1 LQLNRF
7 RECISFVL
15 HTVRVWARERRQSW
29 WSIIRIVP
37 QAGPAV
43 TLAALLNLVIGVLPL
58 AFVVATSVAIDRV
71 PALGRI
77 ANDAWGP
84 VLAAM
89 TLAIV
94 VLLLQSA
101 LSPFQAAFTEL
112 ISRRVDGF
120 CTRRLMR
127 CTLAEA
133 PVAQLEQAAV
143 LDKLSDARRGLVE
156 YFVTPGAAAAGLIT
170 LIARYAQL
178 LGAAVIVG
186 IVLGPLAAFLIA
198 AAALVARFGNRGSL
212 SRWSVIIDRLSSTR
226 RKMFYIFD
234 TGSELG
240 AAKEIRVLGTL
251 PWWRARADQES
262 DAYLNPLWHER
273 RRIYLGPFIWFSLI
287 VLAGAAAVLVLLRN
301 AAANGGLS
309 VLDLSLAIQAI
320 LIPLRFGVFFPE
332 ADVQTQYGMLA
343 HDSILQI
350 ERAAAA
356 AASLVRSGQRS
367 AHDVPQR
374 AIRFEQV
381 SFAYPG
387 SDRKVLDKVDLEFPA
402 GTSTAIVGLN
412 GAGKTTLVKL
422 LARLYE
428 PTSGRIRLDDT
439 DLDEFD
445 VRSWQRR
452 LAVIYQDYIRYEFD
466 AATNIGLGAPDHMHD
481 LEAIERAAAWAGAT
495 EVIDSLPQGLRTV
508 LSSRYQGGTDLSG
521 GQWQRVALARALF
534 ATDAGASVLVLDEPT
549 AQLDVRAEVAFFD
562 RFLELTQGLTTV
574 VISHRFSTVRRA
586 QRIVVL
592 EHGRITEQGSHEE
605 LLALGGRYAALFELQ
620 ARRFSAGDETEPED
634 DHGPEPDD
642 DTGAGPEADRI
653 GAPS

>member
-1 LQLNRF
+1 MFHKVRF
-7 RECISFVL
+7 WSQTRW
-15 HTVRVWARERRQSW
+15 RSW
-29 WSIIRIVP
+29 SSVIRIVP
-37 QAGPAV
+37 QAGRVVTIAAV
-43 TLAALLNLVIGVLPL
+43 LNLVIGLLPL
-58 AFVVATSVAIDRV
+58 GFVVATSVAIDRV
-71 PALGRI
+71 PALGRSTH
-77 ANDAWGP
+77 DAWGP

-94 VLLLQSA
+94 MLLLQSA

-120 CTRRLMR
+120 CTRRLMQ

-133 PVAQLEQAAV
+133 PVSQLERADV
-143 LDKLSDARRGLVE
+143 LDKLSDARRGLVD
-156 YFVTPGAAAAGLIT
+156 YFVTPGAAAAGLVT

-178 LGAAVIVG
+178 LGAVVIVG

-198 AAALVARFGNRGSL
+198 AAALVARCGNRGSL
-212 SRWSVIIDRLSSTR
+212 SRWSVIVDRLSAAR

-234 TGSELG
+234 TGSELA

-251 PWWRARADQES
+251 PWWRARAEQES
-262 DAYLNPLWHER
+262 DDYLRPLWRER
-273 RRIYLGPFIWFSLI
+273 RRMFLGPFIWFSLA

-301 AAANGGLS
+301 AAGHGGLS

-343 HDSILQI
+343 HDSILDI
-350 ERAAAA
+350 ERTAAAES
-356 AASLVRSGQRS
+356 SLLRTGPRP
-367 AHDVPQR
+367 ARDLPQS

-387 SDRKVLDKVDLEFPA
+387 RDRQVLDKIDLELPA

-428 PTSGRIRLDDT
+428 PTGGRISLDGA
-439 DLDEFD
+439 DLSEFD
-445 VRSWQRR
+445 VRSWQRQ
-452 LAVIYQDYIRYEFD
+452 LAVIYQDYIRYELD
-466 AATNIGLGAPDHMHD
+466 AATNIGLGAPEHMDD
-481 LEAIERAAAWAGAT
+481 LAAIERACEWAGAT
-495 EVIDSLPQGLRTV
+495 EVIDGLPQGLRTV

-521 GQWQRVALARALF
+521 GQWQRIALARALF
-534 ATDAGASVLVLDEPT
+534 ATGAGASVLVLDEPT

-592 EHGRITEQGSHEE
+592 EHGAIAEQGTHEE
-605 LLALGGRYAALFELQ
+605 LLALGGRYAKLFELQ
-620 ARRFSAGDETEPED
+620 ARRFAAGEEAEPED
-634 DHGPEPDD
+634 DEDPAVAD
-642 DTGAGPEADRI
+642 DTEAGPETDQI
-653 GAPS
+653 GALP

>member
-1 LQLNRF
+1 MFSL
-7 RECISFVL
+7 
-15 HTVRVWARERRQSW
+15 VRVRGWSSTRWNSW

-37 QAGPAV
+37 QAGRAV
-43 TLAALLNLVIGVLPL
+43 IVAALLNLAIGVLPL
-58 AFVVATSVAIDRV
+58 GFAVATSVAIARV
-71 PALGRI
+71 PALGRS
-77 ANDAWGP
+77 AHGAWGP

-89 TLAIV
+89 ILAIGA
-94 VLLLQSA
+94 LLLQSA
-101 LSPFQAAFTEL
+101 LSPFQTAFTEL
-112 ISRRVDGF
+112 ISRRVDGY

-133 PVAQLEQAAV
+133 PVAQLEQAAM

-178 LGAAVIVG
+178 LGAVVIVG

-212 SRWSVIIDRLSSTR
+212 SRWSVVIERVSSAR
-226 RKMFYIFD
+226 RKMFYVFD
-234 TGSELG
+234 TGSEL
-240 AAKEIRVLGTL
+240 AVAKEIRVLGTL
-251 PWWRARADQES
+251 PWWRARAEQES
-262 DAYLNPLWHER
+262 DSYLRPMWRDR
-273 RRIYLGPFIWFSLI
+273 RRIYLGPFIWFSLA
-287 VLAGAAAVLVLLRN
+287 VLAGAAAVLIQLRN
-301 AAANGGLS
+301 AADHAGLS
-309 VLDLSLAIQAI
+309 VLDISLAIQAI

-343 HDSILQI
+343 HDSIRQI
-350 ERAAAA
+350 ESTAAAG
-356 AASLVRSGQRS
+356 ASQLRCGERL
-367 AHDVPQR
+367 AHDVPR
-374 AIRFEQV
+374 SAIRFEQV

-387 SDRKVLDKVDLEFPA
+387 SDRQVLDGVDLEFPA
-402 GTSTAIVGLN
+402 GSSTAIVGLN

-428 PTSGRIRLDDT
+428 PTGGRISVDGA
-439 DLDEFD
+439 DLGEFD
-445 VRSWQRR
+445 ARSWQRR

-466 AATNIGLGAPDHMHD
+466 AATNIGLGAPERMHD
-481 LEAIERAAAWAGAT
+481 LDAIKRACDWAGAT
-495 EVIDSLPQGLRTV
+495 EVIDSLPQGLSTV

-521 GQWQRVALARALF
+521 GQWQRIALARALF
-534 ATDAGASVLVLDEPT
+534 ATGAGASVLVLDEPT

-592 EHGRITEQGSHEE
+592 EHGRIIEQGNHQE
-605 LLALGGRYAALFELQ
+605 LLAIGGRYAELFELQ
-620 ARRFSAGDETEPED
+620 ARRFADGDEAEQQDGMD
-634 DHGPEPDD
+634 DGQL
-642 DTGAGPEADRI
+642 EAL
-653 GAPS
+653 S

>member
-1 LQLNRF
+1 MTAPLAR
-7 RECISFVL
+7 
-15 HTVRVWARERRQSW
+15 VRGWGEARWQSW
-29 WSIIRIVP
+29 RSIIRVVP
-37 QAGPAV
+37 GAGRAV
-43 TLAALLNLVIGVLPL
+43 MVAALLNLVIGVLPL
-58 AFVVATSVAIDRV
+58 GFVVATSVAIARV
-71 PALGRI
+71 PALGVSGHG
-77 ANDAWGP
+77 AWGP

-89 TLAIV
+89 VLAIV

-112 ISRRVDGF
+112 ISRRVDGL
-120 CTRRLMR
+120 CTRRLML
-127 CTLAEA
+127 CTLTQA
-133 PVAQLEQAAV
+133 PVAQLEQADM

-178 LGAAVIVG
+178 LGAVVIVG

-198 AAALVARFGNRGSL
+198 AAALVARCGNRGSL
-212 SRWSVIIDRLSSTR
+212 SRWSVIIDRLSSAR
-226 RKMFYIFD
+226 RKMFYVFD
-234 TGSELG
+234 TGSELS

-262 DAYLNPLWHER
+262 DAYLRPLWRDR
-273 RRIYLGPFIWFSLI
+273 RRIYLGPFVWFSLA
-287 VLAGAAAVLVLLRN
+287 VLAGAVAVLVLLRN
-301 AAANGGLS
+301 ASAHGGLS

-343 HDSILQI
+343 HDSIQQI

-356 AASLVRSGQRS
+356 QASLLPSGERS
-367 AHDVPQR
+367 ARDVPR
-374 AIRFEQV
+374 SAIRFEQV

-387 SDRKVLDKVDLEFPA
+387 SDRQVLDQVDLEFPA

-428 PTSGRIRLDDT
+428 PTGGRILVDGA
-439 DLDEFD
+439 DLAGFD

-466 AATNIGLGAPDHMHD
+466 AATNIGLGAPERMHD
-481 LEAIERAAAWAGAT
+481 LDALGRACAWAGAT

-521 GQWQRVALARALF
+521 GQWQRIALARALF
-534 ATDAGASVLVLDEPT
+534 ATEAGASVLVLDEPT

-592 EHGRITEQGSHEE
+592 EHGRITEQGDHEQ
-605 LLALGGRYAALFELQ
+605 LLALGGRYAELFELQ
-620 ARRFSAGDETEPED
+620 ARRFSAGDEVEPED
-634 DHGPEPDD
+634 DQ
-642 DTGAGPEADRI
+642 DRI
-653 GAPS
+653 GAV

>member
-1 LQLNRF
+1 ML
-7 RECISFVL
+7 
-15 HTVRVWARERRQSW
+15 VRVRSLGKARWHSW

-37 QAGPAV
+37 QAGRAV
-43 TLAALLNLVIGVLPL
+43 TVAALLNLVIGVLPL
-58 AFVVATSVAIDRV
+58 GFVVATSVAIARV
-71 PALGRI
+71 PALGR
-77 ANDAWGP
+77 AAHDAWGP

-94 VLLLQSA
+94 MLLLQSA

-127 CTLAEA
+127 CTLADA

-178 LGAAVIVG
+178 LGAVVIVG

-198 AAALVARFGNRGSL
+198 AAALVARCGNRGSL
-212 SRWSVIIDRLSSTR
+212 SRWSLINEQLSSAR
-226 RKMFYIFD
+226 RKMYYVLD
-234 TGSELG
+234 TGSELA

-251 PWWRARADQES
+251 PWWRARGEQES
-262 DAYLNPLWHER
+262 ADYLRPLWRDR
-273 RRIYLGPFIWFSLI
+273 RRIYLGPFIWFSVA

-301 AAANGGLS
+301 AAVHGGLS

-350 ERAAAA
+350 EGTAAAE
-356 AASLVRSGQRS
+356 ASLLRSGQRL
-367 AHDVPQR
+367 ALDVPR
-374 AIRFEQV
+374 SAIRFEQV

-428 PTSGRIRLDDT
+428 PTSGLIRVDGA
-439 DLDEFD
+439 DLGEFD
-445 VRSWQRR
+445 IRSWQRR

-466 AATNIGLGAPDHMHD
+466 AATNIGLGAPDRMDD
-481 LEAIERAAAWAGAT
+481 LDALNRACAWAGAT

-521 GQWQRVALARALF
+521 GQWQRIALARALF
-534 ATDAGASVLVLDEPT
+534 ATEAGASVLVLDEPT

-562 RFLELTQGLTTV
+562 RFLELTGGLTTV

-592 EHGRITEQGSHEE
+592 EHGRITEQGDHDE
-605 LLALGGRYAALFELQ
+605 LLALGGRYAELFELQ
-620 ARRFSAGDETEPED
+620 ARRFSAGEPED
-634 DHGPEPDD
+634 DTEPAD

-653 GAPS
+653 GTL

>member
-1 LQLNRF
+1 MG
-7 RECISFVL
+7 
-15 HTVRVWARERRQSW
+15 WAKTRWQSW
-29 WSIIRIVP
+29 SSIIRIVP

-43 TLAALLNLVIGVLPL
+43 IVAALLNLVIGVLPL
-58 AFVVATSVAIDRV
+58 AFVVATSVAIARV
-71 PALGRI
+71 PALGHS
-77 ANDAWGP
+77 AHDAWGP

-89 TLAIV
+89 VLAIV

-112 ISRRVDGF
+112 ISRRVDGL

-133 PVAQLEQAAV
+133 PVPQLEQAAV

-156 YFVTPGAAAAGLIT
+156 YFVTPGAAAAGLVT

-178 LGAAVIVG
+178 LGAVVIVG

-198 AAALVARFGNRGSL
+198 AAALVARCGNRGSL
-212 SRWSVIIDRLSSTR
+212 SRWSVIIDRLGSAR

-234 TGSELG
+234 TGSELA

-251 PWWRARADQES
+251 PWWRARAEQES
-262 DAYLNPLWHER
+262 DAYLRPLWRDR
-273 RRIYLGPFIWFSLI
+273 RRIYLGPFIWFSLA

-301 AAANGGLS
+301 AAAHGGLS

-356 AASLVRSGQRS
+356 GASQLRSGQRS
-367 AHDVPQR
+367 AQDVPR
-374 AIRFEQV
+374 SAIRFEQV

-387 SDRKVLDKVDLEFPA
+387 SDHQVLDLVDLELPA

-428 PTSGRIRLDDT
+428 PTGGRIRVDGT
-439 DLDEFD
+439 DLGEFD
-445 VRSWQRR
+445 IRSWQRR

-466 AATNIGLGAPDHMHD
+466 AATNIGLGAPDRMHD
-481 LEAIERAAAWAGAT
+481 LDALERACAWAGAT

-521 GQWQRVALARALF
+521 GQWQRIALARALF

-592 EHGRITEQGSHEE
+592 EHGRITEQGNHEE
-605 LLALGGRYAALFELQ
+605 LLALGGRYAELFELQ
-620 ARRFSAGDETEPED
+620 ARRFSADDVSADDEM
-634 DHGPEPDD
+634 
-642 DTGAGPEADRI
+642 AL
-653 GAPS
+653 